1 MNKKQIL
8 NRLDY
13 VYDDLSK
20 RMIANAIID
29 YKKYYDLLKDDFV
42 SLAYLFLKEIKNN
55 YQLYDIEIYPR
66 VYPYL
71 EKEKTTIENVTFKKI
86 RCDEEKISFYIFN
99 INENIHIESNYD
111 DTIVTYKEKN
121 VYEVKYENQIDLL
134 DISNNTYIMNDVV
147 YECKELY

>member
-1 MNKKQIL
+1 MELRKI
-8 NRLDY
+8 Y
-13 VYDDLSK
+13 HE
-20 RMIANAIID
+20 D

-71 EKEKTTIENVTFKKI
+71 EKEKATIENVTFKKI
-86 RCDEEKISFYIFN
+86 ICDEEKISFYIFN
-99 INENIHIESNYD
+99 INENIYIESNYD